1 MKKKYQSGGLTQADR
16 DAGLTEADIA
26 LGLRAGRHSSI
37 TDEDRARAIMNAS
50 REGESIVDRYRDYN
64 KNPEAQAIP
73 VDMGGRRAPRAA
85 PRAASRSAPIQEPE
99 MVEPVRGRA
108 SMPNEVPSGYT
119 PPAPRRAPPSRGSYD
134 RPGPIGDLIDIIRR
148 NARGGSGNPNPSI
161 YRRGTRTEADD
172 IPGAKRGGAV
182 KKMVKKASSASRR
195 GDGIATKGKTKGR
208 MV

>member
-37 TDEDRARAIMNAS
+37 TDEDRARAIMNAA
-50 REGESIVDRYRDYN
+50 RDGESIVDRYRDYS

-73 VDMGGRRAPRAA
+73 VDMGDRSAPRAA
-85 PRAASRSAPIQEPE
+85 PRAVPRAAPRPTPRAEATPVAREPL
-99 MVEPVRGRA
+99 
-108 SMPNEVPSGYT
+108 PNEIPSGYQ
-119 PPAPRRAPPSRGSYD
+119 PAEPRRAPPSRGSYD
-134 RPGPIGDLIDIIRR
+134 RPGPIGDLINLIRGR
-148 NARGGSGNPNPSI
+148 VGTPSP

-172 IPGAKRGGAV
+172 APGAKRGGSV
-182 KKMVKKASSASRR
+182 NKMVKKASSASRR